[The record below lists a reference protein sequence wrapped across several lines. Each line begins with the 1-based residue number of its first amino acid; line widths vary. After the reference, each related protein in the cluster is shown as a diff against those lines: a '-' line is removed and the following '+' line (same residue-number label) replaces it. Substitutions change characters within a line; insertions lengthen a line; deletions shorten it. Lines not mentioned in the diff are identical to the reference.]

1 MIRDDV
7 VSKMLVFAA
16 ANFTKQFK
24 ITFDT
29 EERHFKKLNE
39 VNGPCPNKVNKF
51 EQINELFYLL
61 ENSLA
66 TDKKRLFSP

>member
-1 MIRDDV
+1 MSSDD
-7 VSKMLVFAA
+7 
-16 ANFTKQFK
+16 
-24 ITFDT
+24 

>member
-1 MIRDDV
+1 MSFDD
-7 VSKMLVFAA
+7 
-16 ANFTKQFK
+16 
-24 ITFDT
+24 